1 MSIQVAAVRVTEVA
15 RVYHAGEETV
25 HALRG
30 VSLEVRS
37 GEYLSIM
44 GPSGSGKSTLFNMI
58 GGLDHPTSGSVEVLG
73 IELTRL
79 NHLLQARLRNLCI
92 GYIFQSYNL
101 IPTLTALGNVALPG
115 LLAGRS
121 QQVAEKRAGELLER
135 VGLGHRLDHR
145 PSELSGGQQQRVA
158 IARSFA
164 NNPRIILADEPTGNL
179 DTKTG
184 AQIIDDLSRMSREE
198 GVTVISA
205 THDHKMLSVS
215 DRVVTIRDGRIEKI
229 QTRDEID
236 IQVGSIGAT
245 AS

>member
-1 MSIQVAAVRVTEVA
+1 MGTDVAVAVRDVT
-15 RVYHAGEETV
+15 RVFQAGTESV

-30 VSLEVRS
+30 ISLDIFQ

-58 GGLDHPTSGSVEVLG
+58 GGLDHPTSGRVEVLG
-73 IELTRL
+73 VALTDL
-79 NHLLQARLRNLCI
+79 SHLLQARMRSLCI

-101 IPTLTALGNVALPG
+101 IPTLNALGNVALPG
-115 LLAGRS
+115 LFAGKDKAS
-121 QQVAEKRAGELLER
+121 AERRAAELLEK
-135 VGLGHRLDHR
+135 VGLGHRMDHR

-179 DTKTG
+179 DTRTG
-184 AQIIDDLSRMSREE
+184 EAIIADLSRLSREE

-205 THDHKMLSVS
+205 THDHKMLQVS
-215 DRVVTIRDGRIEKI
+215 DRIVTIQDGRMHRI

-236 IQVGSIGAT
+236 IHVGSIEEAT
-245 AS
+245 A